1 MKLERGN
8 YPGSDETASRGFP
21 SLHPRRRLGVM
32 APKKLDAPFWLDGVQ
47 FQLYRN
53 IINSVRG
60 QGSKGITIKVPAA
73 GWTEAQRD
81 AKIRATPGFAELKAS
96 VSTASSEQPDD
107 GEQRP
112 DAQTKNAVGKREFSS
127 LGKAEPVLPQDA
139 RRVSTKPDAFMHS
152 EYSERDDYKSRN
164 LGSRNGRVRDVS
176 YAEATQKLEEMG
188 LQAEAWLHEVRR
200 VCTQMDIVI
209 VCLHVAFVVCASRCA
224 VCVRGS
230 QFSLPSGVARAFA
243 VHDESIC
250 AHALV

>member
-1 MKLERGN
+1 VARAWVRLRCCPLQSLEV
-8 YPGSDETASRGFP
+8 A
-21 SLHPRRRLGVM
+21 
-32 APKKLDAPFWLDGVQ
+32 
-47 FQLYRN
+47 
-53 IINSVRG
+53 
-60 QGSKGITIKVPAA
+60 PAA
-73 GWTEAQRD
+73 
-81 AKIRATPGFAELKAS
+81 AE
-96 VSTASSEQPDD
+96 
-107 GEQRP
+107 
-112 DAQTKNAVGKREFSS
+112 
-127 LGKAEPVLPQDA
+127 
-139 RRVSTKPDAFMHS
+139 RVSRASEAPMHS
-152 EYSERDDYKSRN
+152 EHSERDDYKARN
-164 LGSRNGRVRDVS
+164 LGSRNGKVRDVS

>member
-1 MKLERGN
+1 
-8 YPGSDETASRGFP
+8 
-21 SLHPRRRLGVM
+21 M
-32 APKKLDAPFWLDGVQ
+32 APKKLDAPFCLDGVQ
-47 FQLYRN
+47 FQRN
-53 IINSVRG
+53 GNLINSVRG
-60 QGSKGITIKVPAA
+60 QGSKGIMVKVPAA
-73 GWTEAQRD
+73 GWTEAHRN

-96 VSTASSEQPDD
+96 ASAAPSQDSVDD
-107 GEQRP
+107 EQRP
-112 DAQTKNAVGKREFSS
+112 AVQTKDAIGQRELSSVGKA
-127 LGKAEPVLPQDA
+127 GPVLA
-139 RRVSTKPDAFMHS
+139 PDAKRDNKQPDMFMHS
-152 EYSERDDYKSRN
+152 EHSERDDYKSRN
-164 LGSRNGRVRDVS
+164 LGSRNGKVRDVS
-176 YAEATQKLEEMG
+176 YVEATQKLEEMG